1 MFRDLAAR
9 IPNQPRRPQASRFMA
24 SCALA
29 MLFLAPVAVSLGETA
44 GPDGEPVGADLPYP
58 PSEKPQPGQIVHVPT
73 GLAMSFDDMMEM
85 VAGARLVYVGET
97 HDNLQAHEV
106 QLRIIRDLDR
116 RFPGRIAIG
125 MEMFRQPQQPVLDRW
140 TRGELDE
147 LQFLEATQWQK
158 NWGLDFNY
166 YKGILAFARDRKMDV
181 IALNPSAELQAEVRK
196 SGLGSLP
203 ETLRAT
209 LPEIGEPDPYEHAVM
224 KAMYGGHLPTEG
236 AFESFFSVQRLWEES
251 MAAAVVDYLKS
262 PRGQGKIVV
271 MLTGAG
277 HVEYGFGV
285 PRKVLRRLPLPYV
298 IIEPMEIEVPPEKQ
312 MPGIELP
319 DIPLLP
325 ADFIWWV
332 NYEELQTDRP
342 HLGVGIDQRGGRLI
356 VQSVTDGS
364 PAQASG
370 IRVGDEITALGGHPL
385 KDMTSLLYWIGQ
397 QVKGATVTVTVRRD
411 GQLLDV
417 PVGF

>member
-1 MFRDLAAR
+1 MFRNEAQT
-9 IPNQPRRPQASRFMA
+9 IPQRRCPLDAGRCTTWVAIVVLLSASVT
-24 SCALA
+24 
-29 MLFLAPVAVSLGETA
+29 VAHGQLA

-58 PSEKPQPGQIVHVPT
+58 PAEKPRPGQIVHVPT
-73 GLAMSFDDMMEM
+73 GLAMSFDGMMEM
-85 VAGARLVYVGET
+85 IAGARLVYVGET

-116 RFPGRIAIG
+116 RFPGQIAIG
-125 MEMFRQPQQPVLDRW
+125 MEMFRQPQQPALDRW

-166 YKGILAFARDRKMDV
+166 YKGILVFARDRKMDV
-181 IALNPSAELQAEVRK
+181 IALNPPAELQAQVRK
-196 SGLGSLP
+196 NGLDALP
-203 ETLRAT
+203 EALRST
-209 LPEIGEPDPYEHAVM
+209 LPEIGDPDPYEHAVM
-224 KAMYGGHLPTEG
+224 KAIYGGHLPTEG
-236 AFESFFSVQRLWEES
+236 AFESFFNVQRLWEES
-251 MAAAVVDYLKS
+251 MATAVVDYLKS
-262 PRGQGKIVV
+262 ARGQGKIVV

-285 PRKVLRRLPLPYV
+285 PKKVLRRLPLSYV
-298 IIEPMEIEVPPEKQ
+298 IITPMEIEVPPEKQ

-332 NYEELQTDRP
+332 NYEELQANRP
-342 HLGVGIDQRGGRLI
+342 RLGVGIDEKGGRLI
-356 VQSVTDGS
+356 VQSVADGS
-364 PAQASG
+364 PAQTSG